1 MEVGEKEERT
11 GDEERRGKKKVER
24 WKEREIERGERESDR
39 ETGEMRVTD
48 IERGMERKI
57 HVREWERYIDY
68 DK

>member
-1 MEVGEKEERT
+1 MER
-11 GDEERRGKKKVER
+11 
-24 WKEREIERGERESDR
+24 EREIERGERESDR

-57 HVREWERYIDY
+57 HVKEWERYIDY